1 MIPSVAPRKEHLKP
15 NQTRRF
21 DLQESESNPWPDLV
35 VDSFEPSPNRPRVGD
50 SVSFDVTVR
59 NQGQAPAG
67 RFSVKVD
74 GDELKA
80 QAQEVGPLKPGE
92 QTTLRFGPSQVTN
105 DEIHTYQ
112 TEVDPTNQVAESDE
126 NNNSTIDFIPIED
139 PFRPRP
145 PLPRPPIPPVP
156 PTRPPRRIC

>member
-1 MIPSVAPRKEHLKP
+1 MIPSVAPRKEHFKL
-15 NQTRRF
+15 NQTQRF
-21 DLQESESNPWPDLV
+21 DPQESESNPRPDLV

-59 NQGQAPAG
+59 NQGQPPAG

-80 QAQEVGPLKPGE
+80 QIQEVGPLKPGE
-92 QTTLRFGPSQVTN
+92 QKTLRFGPSQVTN
-105 DEIHTYQ
+105 STIHAYQ

-126 NNNSTIDFIPIED
+126 NNNTTIDFISIED
-139 PFRPRP
+139 PLKPRP
-145 PLPRPPIPPVP
+145 PLPRPPIPPTP
-156 PTRPPRRIC
+156 PTRPPGRP